1 MLTSDKYQEWLN
13 TLEKTKYN
21 INYCKKLL
29 FDVVCFGLANRLLS
43 NEYGSELTDEQRAI
57 LQKIINE

>member
-1 MLTSDKYQEWLN
+1 MLTNDKYQEGLN

-21 INYCKKLL
+21 INYCKKSL
-29 FDVVCFGLANRLLS
+29 FNIVCFGLANRLLS
-43 NEYGSELTDEQRAI
+43 SEYSSELTDEQRAI

>member
-1 MLTSDKYQEWLN
+1 MLTNDKYQEGLN

-21 INYCKKLL
+21 VNYCKKSL
-29 FDVVCFGLANRLLS
+29 FYIVCFGLANRLLS
-43 NEYGSELTDEQRAI
+43 SEYNSELTDEQRAI

>member
-1 MLTSDKYQEWLN
+1 MLTNDKYQEGLN

-21 INYCKKLL
+21 INYCKKSL
-29 FDVVCFGLANRLLS
+29 FDIVCFGLANRLLS
-43 NEYGSELTDEQRAI
+43 DEYSSELTDEQRAV

>member
-29 FDVVCFGLANRLLS
+29 FDVVCFELANRLLS
-43 NEYGSELTDEQRAI
+43 NEYSSELTDEQRAI

>member
-1 MLTSDKYQEWLN
+1 MLTSDKYQEGLN
-13 TLEKTKYN
+13 TLEKTKYS

-43 NEYGSELTDEQRAI
+43 SEYSSELTDEQRAI
-57 LQKIINE
+57 LQKITNE

>member
-1 MLTSDKYQEWLN
+1 MLTNDKYQEGLN

-21 INYCKKLL
+21 INYCKKSL
-29 FDVVCFGLANRLLS
+29 FNIVCFGLANRLLS
-43 NEYGSELTDEQRAI
+43 DEYSSELTDEQRAV

>member
-1 MLTSDKYQEWLN
+1 MLTSDKYQEGLS

-29 FDVVCFGLANRLLS
+29 FDVVCSGFASKLLEHPF
-43 NEYGSELTDEQRAI
+43 NETLNDEQRNA
-57 LQKIINE
+57 LNKLKSK